1 MTDCFWHSH
10 TSSFR
15 FLSFNSL
22 HKSTYRM
29 YNNLDIVFDPV
40 KNLRNM
46 TKHDGLSLKK
56 AIEFDWESALTWRD
70 ERRDY
75 KELRV
80 SAIGYIGLRLFY
92 VVFVDRGEQRRI
104 ISLRKAN
111 KREEKRY
118 AET

>member
-1 MTDCFWHSH
+1 
-10 TSSFR
+10 
-15 FLSFNSL
+15 
-22 HKSTYRM
+22 M
-29 YNNLDIVFDPV
+29 YNKLEIIFDPL

-46 TKHDGLSLKK
+46 SKLDGLSLRK

-75 KELRV
+75 KEIRIRGL
-80 SAIGYIGLRLFY
+80 GYIGLRLFH
-92 VVFVDRGEQRRI
+92 VVFVDRSEQRRI

-118 AET
+118 AEA

>member
-1 MTDCFWHSH
+1 
-10 TSSFR
+10 
-15 FLSFNSL
+15 
-22 HKSTYRM
+22 M
-29 YNNLDIVFDPV
+29 YNKIEIIFDPL

-46 TKHDGLSLKK
+46 TKHDGLSLTK

-75 KELRV
+75 KEKRV
-80 SAIGYIGLRLFY
+80 SGLGYIGFRLFH

-118 AET
+118 AEA